1 VVLRVAGSNPVS
13 HPPAPVSQ
21 ETSRGLFLL
30 SIIIMNYWL
39 LLIPVISAI
48 IGWFGSWIA
57 GKIFIY
63 RIIPLRQ
70 QALAEKIGKA
80 VSAEFSFADLEKK
93 ISDPD
98 NVKKIMPLVEVHIDD
113 FLRNKLKEKMPMI
126 SMFIG
131 NKTIDSLK
139 EVFLKEIEDLFPQ
152 VLKQFA
158 GNLQSELNIEAMV
171 TRKITTVRTL
181 ELEKMF
187 SPALNY
193 FQLAA
198 SLTGLIIGLIN
209 LALFLFIK

>member
-1 VVLRVAGSNPVS
+1 
-13 HPPAPVSQ
+13 
-21 ETSRGLFLL
+21 
-30 SIIIMNYWL
+30 MNYWL

-48 IGWFGSWIA
+48 LGWLGSWMA

-63 RIIPLRQ
+63 RIIPRRQ
-70 QALAEKIGKA
+70 QALGEKLGKA

-93 ISDPD
+93 IMSPD

-171 TRKITTVRTL
+171 ANKITTVRTTDL
-181 ELEKMF
+181 AKMF
-187 SPALNY
+187 SPSLRY
-193 FQLAA
+193 FQFAA
-198 SLTGLIIGLIN
+198 AHTGLIIGLIN
-209 LALFLFIK
+209 VVLFLMIK

>member
-1 VVLRVAGSNPVS
+1 
-13 HPPAPVSQ
+13 
-21 ETSRGLFLL
+21 
-30 SIIIMNYWL
+30 MNYWL

-48 IGWFGSWIA
+48 IGWLGSWVT
-57 GKIFIY
+57 GKIFLY
-63 RIIPLRQ
+63 RIIPRRQ

-80 VSAEFSFADLEKK
+80 VSAEFSFTDLEKK

-98 NVKKIMPLVEVHIDD
+98 NVKKIMPLVEEHIDD

-158 GNLQSELNIEAMV
+158 GNLQTELNIEAMV
-171 TRKITTVRTL
+171 TNKITTVRTV

-187 SPALNY
+187 FPALRY
-193 FQLAA
+193 FQFAA
-198 SLTGLIIGLIN
+198 ALTGLAIGLIN
-209 LALFLFIK
+209 LAIFLITK